1 MRNGDWKFNLSK
13 LKHGMAP
20 AVFFK
25 PMQVEHLNRRH
36 ITQSHFDKGENK
48 MKTLSHT
55 VMTLFVTTLLLLGVT
70 ATSQAAESFST
81 TRDAESSSQW
91 EGQTDDW
98 VFEDPDGPI
107 EPINPGT
114 NAQFCQV
121 TGKISSLDAPSNP
134 GHSTRVQIKRQDD
147 KRFNFDIK
155 MKTENGYSNAMTLD
169 LIKEAWLHNLTV
181 QLQSWDGLCEQE
193 SYYVYKGGNIS
204 WVNLKQS
211 SAE

>member
-25 PMQVEHLNRRH
+25 PMQVEHLYRRH
-36 ITQSHFDKGENK
+36 TTQSHFDKGEKK

-70 ATSQAAESFST
+70 ATSQAAESIST
-81 TRDAESSSQW
+81 TRDAESSSQR

-114 NAQFCQV
+114 NAQFCKV
-121 TGKISSLDAPSNP
+121 TGKISSLSAPGNP
-134 GHSTRVQIKRQDD
+134 HHFTKVQIVRSDEK
-147 KRFNFDIK
+147 KFNFRINLK
-155 MKTENGYSNAMTLD
+155 MENGYSNAMTLD

-181 QLQSWDGLCEQE
+181 TLMSWDGLCEQE
-193 SYYVYKGGNIS
+193 SYYVYKGGYIS
-204 WVNLKQS
+204 WVSLKQS